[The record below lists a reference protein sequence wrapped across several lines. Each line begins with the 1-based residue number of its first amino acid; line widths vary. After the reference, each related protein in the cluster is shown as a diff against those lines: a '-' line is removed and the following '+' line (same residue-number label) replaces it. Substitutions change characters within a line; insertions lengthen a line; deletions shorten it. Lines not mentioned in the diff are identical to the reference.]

1 MSATRPTPAARAFI
15 ALVRAY
21 QVVLGPIL
29 GGHCR
34 FSPSCSH
41 YSIDAFTAHGAW
53 RGLRLTL
60 ARLRRCHPWGGEG
73 HDPVPPADSPT
84 PRERDS

>member
-1 MSATRPTPAARAFI
+1 MNAPRPSAAARACI
-15 ALVRAY
+15 ALVRGY
-21 QVVLGPIL
+21 QMLLGPLL

-41 YSIDAFTAHGAW
+41 YSIDAFRLHGAR

-60 ARLRRCHPWGGEG
+60 SRLGRCHPWGGEG
-73 HDPVPPADSPT
+73 HDPVPPEESAT

>member
-1 MSATRPTPAARAFI
+1 MSRQRTGLAARACI
-15 ALVRAY
+15 ALVRGY
-21 QVVLGPIL
+21 QIALGPVL

-41 YSIDAFTAHGAW
+41 YSIDAFRMHGAR
-53 RGLRLTL
+53 RGLRLTV

-73 HDPVPPADSPT
+73 HDPVPPAESPT
-84 PRERDS
+84 PRGHDS